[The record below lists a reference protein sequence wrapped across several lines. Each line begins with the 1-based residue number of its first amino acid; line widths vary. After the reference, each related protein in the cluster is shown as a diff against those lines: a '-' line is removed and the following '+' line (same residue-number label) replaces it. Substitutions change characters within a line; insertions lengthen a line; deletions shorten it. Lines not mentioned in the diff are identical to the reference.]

1 MHHRSQCLLHIMLSR
16 STLDHRYA
24 FLLFMAVLQF
34 DVMHD
39 VDFPTQ
45 GNYTLVLDDEWAVDA
60 IGLVDRTH
68 AFSAVHMNHSR
79 YKCMA

>member
-1 MHHRSQCLLHIMLSR
+1 
-16 STLDHRYA
+16 
-24 FLLFMAVLQF
+24 MAVLQF